1 MAAKETDRSVT
12 AIPRIYKGVRY
23 ASFLEMSRVFGI
35 PVRTVISRW
44 YRHRSM
50 EMPVQQ
56 RAKPRPVTVD
66 GITYPSI
73 AAASRWRL
81 GLALNGKSRRPRKP
95 KKDHNSKV
103 VKFDGQYY
111 PSITA
116 MARELGLPFAKAR
129 ALVEDQVV

>member
-1 MAAKETDRSVT
+1 MNYGLPYQGNKSRIAERLGKCLPPAGTFVDLFCGGCAMA
-12 AIPRIYKGVRY
+12 
-23 ASFLEMSRVFGI
+23 
-35 PVRTVISRW
+35 
-44 YRHRSM
+44 
-50 EMPVQQ
+50 
-56 RAKPRPVTVD
+56 
-66 GITYPSI
+66 
-73 AAASRWRL
+73 RWRL
-81 GLALNGKSRRPRKP
+81 GLALNGKSRKPRKP

>member
-1 MAAKETDRSVT
+1 MNYGLPYQGNKS
-12 AIPRIYKGVRY
+12 RI
-23 ASFLEMSRVFGI
+23 AE
-35 PVRTVISRW
+35 
-44 YRHRSM
+44 
-50 EMPVQQ
+50 
-56 RAKPRPVTVD
+56 
-66 GITYPSI
+66 
-73 AAASRWRL
+73 RL

>member
-1 MAAKETDRSVT
+1 M
-12 AIPRIYKGVRY
+12 
-23 ASFLEMSRVFGI
+23 
-35 PVRTVISRW
+35 
-44 YRHRSM
+44 
-50 EMPVQQ
+50 
-56 RAKPRPVTVD
+56 
-66 GITYPSI
+66 
-73 AAASRWRL
+73 
-81 GLALNGKSRRPRKP
+81 ALNGKSRRPRKP